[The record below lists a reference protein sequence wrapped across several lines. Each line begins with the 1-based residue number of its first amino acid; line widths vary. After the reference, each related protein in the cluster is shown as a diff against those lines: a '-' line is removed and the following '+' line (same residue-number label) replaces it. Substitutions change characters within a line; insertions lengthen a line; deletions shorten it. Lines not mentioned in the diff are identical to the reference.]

1 MLANN
6 NSLRLGLFCEFQT
19 ILSPQWLLHWWGSV
33 VSWLYFL
40 WIIASLGLILSFE
53 KWEFWGFFVFV
64 FVFFWPM
71 FLLLLWKR
79 KVSEDLTL
87 PFQKQFHY
95 SWFLY
100 IVNPLQYGSM
110 GRVHLECRRH
120 RRCSFNPWVKKIPWR
135 RKWQLIPVLLPEK
148 SHGQR
153 SLVGYSPKGP
163 KESDVTELLR
173 SPPFSEVLLSAVLL
187 IVKLQSENIT

>member
-1 MLANN
+1 MRFSCFLIIF
-6 NSLRLGLFCEFQT
+6 SLDYCKPWVNF
-19 ILSPQWLLHWWGSV
+19 
-33 VSWLYFL
+33 
-40 WIIASLGLILSFE
+40 
-53 KWEFWGFFVFV
+53 EFWKVRVLGFFCFC
-64 FVFFWPM
+64 FCFFFWPM

-110 GRVHLECRRH
+110 GRVHLQCRRH

-153 SLVGYSPKGP
+153 SLVGYSPNSP

-173 SPPFSEVLLSAVLL
+173 SPPLSEVLLSAVLL